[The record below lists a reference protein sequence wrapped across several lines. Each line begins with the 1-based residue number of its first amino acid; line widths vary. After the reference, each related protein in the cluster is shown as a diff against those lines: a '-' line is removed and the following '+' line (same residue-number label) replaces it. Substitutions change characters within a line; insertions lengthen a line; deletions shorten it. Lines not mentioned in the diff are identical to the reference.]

1 MLHVAFEREYDTDI
15 AHVDIAI
22 LITILIHCA
31 ALILTLIFSSILFR
45 ILKKKKNH
53 RPLNLRR
60 ALEITMMINGNTE
73 HREEAE

>member
-45 ILKKKKNH
+45 ILKKSQAIKSEESLRDNH
-53 RPLNLRR
+53 DDQWK
-60 ALEITMMINGNTE
+60 
-73 HREEAE
+73 H